1 MTINQVIQK
10 ILNRLTIDQLEVTP
24 AMIDVVLEYLPAGLL
39 LTANNEGWDAVEPDL
54 QEVVISNLEKMRGV
68 SK

>member
-1 MTINQVIQK
+1 MTISQVIQK
-10 ILNRLTIDQLEVTP
+10 ILNRLTIEQLEVTP
-24 AMIDVVLEYLPAGLL
+24 AMVDIVLEYLPIGLL

-68 SK
+68 PK

>member
-24 AMIDVVLEYLPAGLL
+24 SMVDIVLEYLPAGLL
-39 LTANNEGWDAVEPDL
+39 LTANNEGWDVVEPDL
-54 QEVVISNLEKMRGV
+54 QEVVISNLEKMRGA